1 MGLGENNKGNQTR
14 HTIAS
19 ERLEVALLRLEK
31 AMVKNSEAEN
41 TADHKKITAL
51 TIENHMLK
59 DTNKAI
65 EDRLNVAIK
74 NLRNIIQEA

>member
-1 MGLGENNKGNQTR
+1 VTLGENDKGNRTR
-14 HTIAS
+14 HTIVN

-31 AMVKNSEAEN
+31 AMAKNSLDEN
-41 TADHKKITAL
+41 PADPEKITAL
-51 TIENHMLK
+51 ISENQELK

-74 NLRNIIQEA
+74 KLRNIIKEV